1 MPAHYITL
9 TATSKRIPVPVYV
22 DTLKKVFSA
31 DPCTEYAHGLTTWWP
46 ATGADIRREFRQSIH
61 ERINIRS
68 GQDWR
73 NYITADEINEK
84 RDSQA
89 IRAHFSQRVIIRR
102 FDTPSLNRR
111 FAHLLYTD
119 ED

>member
-1 MPAHYITL
+1 VPA
-9 TATSKRIPVPVYV
+9 YV
-22 DTLKKVFSA
+22 AMLKVVFEN
-31 DPCTEYAHGLTTWWP
+31 DPDTEYIHGLTTWWP
-46 ATGADIRREFRQSIH
+46 ASGHQIRREFRQSMH
-61 ERINIRS
+61 ERINTRG

-73 NYITADEINEK
+73 NYITAEEISEK
-84 RDSQA
+84 SDCQA